1 MNLIIHEKLLKNLKI
16 LRVLPDYRK
25 ILESLGSIIWFN
37 IAQLEIFY
45 PEEKQ
50 KPLDFTFLLLHA
62 SFPLFFFSLRA
73 IFSSSS
79 EKVLALASC

>member
-25 ILESLGSIIWFN
+25 ILESLGSIVWFK

-45 PEEKQ
+45 PEEK
-50 KPLDFTFLLLHA
+50 KKNHWIL
-62 SFPLFFFSLRA
+62 LFFFYTLLFHY
-73 IFSSSS
+73 FSSH
-79 EKVLALASC
+79 